1 MALAED
7 EAWWSVPAS
16 SPAGAFPPAVEGE
29 PAELAMAAAT
39 PSRLLPASL
48 DTVIVVGS
56 EIAEG
61 EAEATAGAVQA
72 EQAEQAEQG
81 QEQEYDEEQQR
92 KQQRRMNAMAK
103 SK

>member
-72 EQAEQAEQG
+72 EQAEQG
-81 QEQEYDEEQQR
+81 QEQEDDEEQQR
-92 KQQRRMNAMAK
+92 KQQRRMNAMAE